1 MTDDDICGHPTQGGD
16 GPPCQHPASEGN
28 SCWIEAHGGSSET
41 GRDFALDESDH
52 ETVLEA
58 ARTGASK
65 SGCARAA
72 GVDRASLDR
81 YLDAHE
87 DFRAAFERARARGEQ
102 RLIADGLR
110 DPDTDSSMAKF
121 LLSTSFDYV
130 KTEKR
135 EHSTPEGQGPLMVIE
150 SNSEGEEGN

>member
-16 GPPCQHPASEGN
+16 GPPCQHPASEGD
-28 SCWIEAHGGSSET
+28 SCWLKAHGGDAT
-41 GRDFALDESDH
+41 PGRPSKFNEERAN
-52 ETVLEA
+52 TVLEA
-58 ARTGASK
+58 ARRGKSK
-65 SGCARAA
+65 AGCARAA
-72 GVDRASLDR
+72 GVGEATLERWQDEHD
-81 YLDAHE
+81 E
-87 DFRAAFERARARGEQ
+87 FRSAFRRARSAGEDQ
-102 RLIADGLR
+102 LIDDGLR

-150 SNSEGEEGN
+150 TNSDADGSN

>member
-16 GPPCQHPASEGN
+16 GPPCQHPASEGD
-28 SCWIEAHGGSSET
+28 SCWLKAHGGSSET
-41 GRDFALDESDH
+41 GRPFAIEDTDH
-52 ETVLEA
+52 DDILQA
-58 ARTGASK
+58 ARMGASK
-65 SGCARAA
+65 GGCARAA

-81 YLDAHE
+81 YLDAHD
-87 DFRAAFERARARGEQ
+87 DFRAAFERARGRGEQ
-102 RLIADGLR
+102 RLIDGGLR

-121 LLSTSFDYV
+121 LLSTSFGYV

-150 SNSEGEEGN
+150 SNGEATE